1 MALQQKYE
9 VPEMENLLM
18 CDHILLLGLHKNG
31 TAVQDAANADLW
43 SEEDDR
49 WPQIRKKNKC
59 KFLIAYLKKH
69 INNLKSGHSVSSTD
83 QNKVHSMI

>member
-1 MALQQKYE
+1 VALQQKYE

-49 WPQIRKKNKC
+49 
-59 KFLIAYLKKH
+59 
-69 INNLKSGHSVSSTD
+69 
-83 QNKVHSMI
+83 